1 MSIEPFVPVSADSF
15 VHVAGSQR
23 SGLFQ
28 AISLEPYTIFKF
40 VVSQKLSVAVES
52 ETLSVILPVSNGQQN
67 VAMSIESLLD
77 SLSELSHE
85 VQLIVV
91 DDASSDATPE
101 VLDELRRCYPQV
113 LTIRMP
119 KKLGPAKAVE
129 TALSKA
135 IGDFIF
141 LHESY
146 GAIELESLKHL
157 WALRHDHELVIAR
170 AATRSKRID
179 EPLLQRLTAW
189 GKSLE
194 EHWKRETKS
203 LNDKPL
209 EKGLQMMRRDAVE
222 LLARVDPKRG
232 DLEVSHL
239 SQRRLVRSDRT
250 IQRKQ
255 P

>member
-1 MSIEPFVPVSADSF
+1 ME
-15 VHVAGSQR
+15 Q
-23 SGLFQ
+23 
-28 AISLEPYTIFKF
+28 
-40 VVSQKLSVAVES
+40 
-52 ETLSVILPVSNGQQN
+52 ETLSVILPVSNRQQQ
-67 VAMSIESLLD
+67 VAANIESLLD
-77 SLSELSHE
+77 ILSDLAKN

-91 DDASSDATPE
+91 DDGSSDATPE
-101 VLDELRRCYPQV
+101 VLDEMRCRYPQIET
-113 LTIRMP
+113 LRIPRQ
-119 KKLGPAKAVE
+119 LGPAKAVE
-129 TALSKA
+129 SALSRA
-135 IGDFIF
+135 VGDFIF

-146 GAIELESLKHL
+146 DTVEIESLKQL

-203 LNDKPL
+203 LDDKPL

-239 SQRRLVRSDRT
+239 SQRRLVRRERT
-250 IQRKQ
+250 SKRT
-255 P
+255 

>member
-1 MSIEPFVPVSADSF
+1 
-15 VHVAGSQR
+15 
-23 SGLFQ
+23 
-28 AISLEPYTIFKF
+28 
-40 VVSQKLSVAVES
+40 VES
-52 ETLSVILPVSNGQQN
+52 ETLSVIFPVSNRQQS
-67 VAMSIESLLD
+67 VAASIELLLD
-77 SLSELSHE
+77 TLCELAKD

-101 VLDELRRCYPQV
+101 VLDEVRRCYPQV
-113 LTIRMP
+113 STVRMP
-119 KKLGPAKAVE
+119 KQVGPASAVE
-129 TALSKA
+129 SALTRA
-135 IGDFIF
+135 VGEFIF

-146 GAIELESLKHL
+146 EPIELESLKHL
-157 WALRHDHELVIAR
+157 WALRHDSELVIAR

-203 LNDKPL
+203 LENKPL
-209 EKGLQMMRRDAVE
+209 EKGLQMMRRETVE
-222 LLARVDPKRG
+222 MLARIDPKRG

-239 SQRRLVRSDRT
+239 SQRRLVRSEKSVTR
-250 IQRKQ
+250 R

>member
-1 MSIEPFVPVSADSF
+1 MTMNTFVPISADSF
-15 VHVAGSQR
+15 VHVAGPQR
-23 SGLFQ
+23 SGLFK
-28 AISLEPYTIFKF
+28 EYTSFKIA
-40 VVSQKLSVAVES
+40 VSQKLSVAVES
-52 ETLSVILPVSNGQQN
+52 ETLSVILPVSNRQQN
-67 VAMSIESLLD
+67 VAASIESLLD
-77 SLSELSHE
+77 TLSELAKD

-101 VLDELRRCYPQV
+101 ILDDLRRHYPQV
-113 LTIRMP
+113 TTLRMT
-119 KKLGPAKAVE
+119 KQLGPSKAVE
-129 TALSKA
+129 SALPRA
-135 IGDFIF
+135 VGDFIF

-146 GAIELESLKHL
+146 ESIELESLKHL
-157 WALRHDHELVIAR
+157 WALRHDSELVIAR
-170 AATRSKRID
+170 AGTRSKRID

-203 LNDKPL
+203 LNEKPL
-209 EKGLQMMRRDAVE
+209 EQGLQMMRREAVE

-250 IQRKQ
+250 IKRK
-255 P
+255 